1 MTGDVR
7 MTKRAPITN
16 DRSEARISI
25 TRWGLVLWAVGPG
38 RRGSR
43 SVRYLFAA
51 ALACTLFSACADKNA
66 PPPETARQRQD
77 RALRDPFA
85 YGPDGEMPDPAA
97 GRDAHTFDREGFKRD
112 MDRFWDP

>member
-1 MTGDVR
+1 M
-7 MTKRAPITN
+7 IE
-16 DRSEARISI
+16 RSDIQRPLIPARF
-25 TRWGLVLWAVGPG
+25 
-38 RRGSR
+38 RRERGQNR
-43 SVRYLFAA
+43 IVQCLLAA
-51 ALACTLFSACADKNA
+51 ALACTLVSACADKNA

-112 MDRFWDP
+112 MDRFWNP